1 ALPIDVQVDIALGL
15 PGFVGVGLP
24 DMACVDAKVRCAT
37 AIRNSGYEL
46 PHKRI
51 TVNLAPGDLRKEG
64 ASFDVP
70 IALAVLQAAGLI
82 PPATVATLA
91 VGELSLSG
99 EILPVRGVLPIAL
112 LARAI
117 GVERMIVP
125 EANAAEAA
133 LAQGL
138 EVHGVRTLADAA
150 AAFTG
155 ELAFPP
161 GPAEATALPA
171 ETRPD
176 LSEVRGQGFCKRA
189 LEIAAAGAHSA
200 LLVGPPGAG
209 KTMLARRMPGL
220 LPALTFE
227 EAVEA
232 TSIWSAAGKLRH
244 GQGLLSERPFRA
256 PHHTIS
262 VAGLVGGGSPP
273 RPGEVSLAHNGLLFL
288 DELPEFGRAAL
299 EALRQPLED
308 GEVAVVR
315 VRGAAVLPARF
326 MLLAAMNPCPCGH
339 EGETATPARCNC
351 TVLQKEGYRRRVS
364 GPILDRFD
372 LHVEARALSPSEL
385 SGPSTGETSDAVRAR
400 VEAAR
405 ARQRERF
412 RGLRGVHANSQLRGR
427 ALRELCGA
435 SSAALA
441 LLARSM
447 ERLGLS
453 ARAHDR
459 ILKLARTIADLENV
473 RGVEAPHVAEAVQ
486 LRCLDR
492 AVPRGRVVEV
502 YGPESSGKTTLCLHA
517 IAQVQAQGGCAAFI
531 DAEHALDVNY
541 ARKLGVRIEDLLISQ
556 PDTGEQALEITE
568 TLVRSGAVDLV
579 VIDSVAALVP

>member
-1 ALPIDVQVDIALGL
+1 MPARVHASLRCAALLGTSALPIDVQVDLALGL
-15 PGFVGVGLP
+15 PGFLVVGLP

-37 AIRNSGYEL
+37 AIRNSGYEH

-51 TVNLAPGDLRKEG
+51 TVNLAPGDVRKEG

-82 PPATVATLA
+82 PPAAVATLA

-112 LARAI
+112 LARTM
-117 GVERMIVP
+117 GVGRMIVP
-125 EANAAEAA
+125 EGNAAEAA
-133 LAQGL
+133 LAQSL
-138 EVHGVRTLADAA
+138 EVHGVRTLPEAA
-150 AAFTG
+150 AAFSG

-161 GPAEATALPA
+161 GPPDTSALPV
-171 ETRPD
+171 ETRAD
-176 LSEVRGQGFCKRA
+176 LSEVRGQAFCKR
-189 LEIAAAGAHSA
+189 
-200 LLVGPPGAG
+200 
-209 KTMLARRMPGL
+209 
-220 LPALTFE
+220 
-227 EAVEA
+227 
-232 TSIWSAAGKLRH
+232 
-244 GQGLLSERPFRA
+244 
-256 PHHTIS
+256 
-262 VAGLVGGGSPP
+262 
-273 RPGEVSLAHNGLLFL
+273 
-288 DELPEFGRAAL
+288 
-299 EALRQPLED
+299 ALRQPLED

-326 MLLAAMNPCPCGH
+326 MLIAAMNPCPCGH
-339 EGETATPARCNC
+339 EGETARPARCNC

-385 SGPSTGETSDAVRAR
+385 SGPPAGETSDAVRAR

-405 ARQRERF
+405 VRQRERF

-427 ALRELCGA
+427 ALRELCA
-435 SSAALA
+435 TSSEAGA

-459 ILKLARTIADLENV
+459 ILKLARTIADLENA

-492 AVPRGRVVEV
+492 PITGR
-502 YGPESSGKTTLCLHA
+502 S
-517 IAQVQAQGGCAAFI
+517 
-531 DAEHALDVNY
+531 AE
-541 ARKLGVRIEDLLISQ
+541 
-556 PDTGEQALEITE
+556 
-568 TLVRSGAVDLV
+568 
-579 VIDSVAALVP
+579 

>member
-1 ALPIDVQVDIALGL
+1 MHASLRCAALLGTSALPIDVQVDLALGL
-15 PGFVGVGLP
+15 PGFVVVGLP
-24 DMACVDAKVRCAT
+24 DMACVDAKVHCAT

-232 TSIWSAAGKLRH
+232 TSIWSVAGKLRH

-339 EGETATPARCNC
+339 EGETATPARCN
-351 TVLQKEGYRRRVS
+351 
-364 GPILDRFD
+364 
-372 LHVEARALSPSEL
+372 
-385 SGPSTGETSDAVRAR
+385 
-400 VEAAR
+400 
-405 ARQRERF
+405 
-412 RGLRGVHANSQLRGR
+412 
-427 ALRELCGA
+427 
-435 SSAALA
+435 
-441 LLARSM
+441 
-447 ERLGLS
+447 
-453 ARAHDR
+453 
-459 ILKLARTIADLENV
+459 
-473 RGVEAPHVAEAVQ
+473 
-486 LRCLDR
+486 
-492 AVPRGRVVEV
+492 
-502 YGPESSGKTTLCLHA
+502 
-517 IAQVQAQGGCAAFI
+517 
-531 DAEHALDVNY
+531 
-541 ARKLGVRIEDLLISQ
+541 
-556 PDTGEQALEITE
+556 
-568 TLVRSGAVDLV
+568 
-579 VIDSVAALVP
+579 